1 MPKLKSLNLVNIDDI
16 IYTTNKKSQQINESD
31 IFEGK
36 KETKKKPKKKKST
49 KYNK

>member
-1 MPKLKSLNLVNIDDI
+1 LTSKSLNLVNIDDV
-16 IYTTNKKSQQINESD
+16 IYKTDKKSRQINENE

-36 KETKKKPKKKKST
+36 KETKKKVNKKKST